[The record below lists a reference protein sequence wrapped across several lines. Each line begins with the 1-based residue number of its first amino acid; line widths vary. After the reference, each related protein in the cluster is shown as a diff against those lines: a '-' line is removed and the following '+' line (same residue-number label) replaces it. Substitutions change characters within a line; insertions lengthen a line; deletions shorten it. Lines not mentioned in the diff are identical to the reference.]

1 MSKNIKTEAQTAKEI
16 KSQAA
21 KDSAKSKARRED
33 KASRQAATAAELEG
47 RTGPL
52 GIFATEAVTEIETEE
67 APIIAPAPET
77 LATEVEL
84 TQTEAEKGYGESTL
98 NDLLA
103 DRESF
108 LAAASGFE
116 ISVAEA
122 IYRRLTK
129 SDKKSAPILTK
140 STYVAAEGGVGPTK
154 RVWEIAGE
162 MKGAK
167 RSEVLAACAAEGIG
181 ANTAKTQYQKF
192 MEAGRSKLTG
202 PKA

>member
-1 MSKNIKTEAQTAKEI
+1 MNKTTATPVTAKTV
-16 KSQAA
+16 AA
-21 KDSAKSKARRED
+21 KAGKAAKAA
-33 KASRQAATAAELEG
+33 KASQIEAEAAAELEAK
-47 RTGPL
+47 TGPL
-52 GIFATEAVTEIETEE
+52 GIFATEAVTEGEKEETQV
-67 APIIAPAPET
+67 IAPASDLPATDLET
-77 LATEVEL
+77 PREEL
-84 TQTEAEKGYGESTL
+84 EKEYGESTL
-98 NDLLA
+98 TSILA

-108 LAAASGFE
+108 LAAAAGFE

-129 SDKKSAPILTK
+129 SDKKTAPMLTK

-154 RVWEIAGE
+154 RVWEIAAA

-167 RSEVLAACAAEGIG
+167 RSDVLAACAAEGIG
-181 ANTAKTQYQKF
+181 VNTAKTQYQKF